1 MTSASVV
8 SINSQLKHYTHTRQT
23 FSTPGYCFNHKC
35 LPSRSYNYLYED
47 MRLSAVYIA
56 VPLAWSLVSV
66 IQMQPVHVIRMRLA
80 PQDAGPVDRM
90 LAPACTT
97 LDKYTEQSKAEL
109 FRYSLWRGH
118 ASEASVVPSTYE
130 NLSGLRN
137 YVPKLA
143 AECCH
148 SKCSNS
154 LARPQCCTLSV
165 CALLVWHVPDASPL
179 AV

>member
-66 IQMQPVHVIRMRLA
+66 IQMQPVHVIRMRLLTGCWPQLAQHWTSTQNRAKQNSSDTACGEAMLVKQVWYQA
-80 PQDAGPVDRM
+80 PM
-90 LAPACTT
+90 KTCLAYETT
-97 LDKYTEQSKAEL
+97 SP
-109 FRYSLWRGH
+109 SLQL
-118 ASEASVVPSTYE
+118 SVVT
-130 NLSGLRN
+130 
-137 YVPKLA
+137 
-143 AECCH
+143 
-148 SKCSNS
+148 
-154 LARPQCCTLSV
+154 
-165 CALLVWHVPDASPL
+165 AS
-179 AV
+179 AVTA